1 MPTLPFGMR
10 SIIARPAP
18 PRAFP
23 GETMID
29 FNRLRQSMVDSQI
42 RPNDVTDPRILAAM
56 LELPRERF
64 VPADRAGL
72 AYLDDDLLVREAAG
86 GRPARYLVEPMV
98 LAKLIQALEL
108 AGGERVLDVGCGTGY
123 STALLAR
130 LSDHVVAVDEDAELA
145 RVAQRTLAALDVGN
159 AKVVI
164 GLPQN
169 GVPDAGPYD
178 AILLNGS
185 VELVPGALLSQL
197 KDGGRLVAVIR
208 SGPLGRATLH
218 YSAGGEVSRRPLFDA
233 AMPMLPGFEAPAGF
247 IF

>member
-1 MPTLPFGMR
+1 MPTLPFGVR

-18 PRAFP
+18 PRAS
-23 GETMID
+23 GGTMID

-72 AYLDDDLLVREAAG
+72 AYLDDDLLVREAVG

-108 AGGERVLDVGCGTGY
+108 SGGERVLDVGCATGY

-130 LSDHVVAVDEDAELA
+130 LSAHVVAVDEDAELA
-145 RVAQRTLAALDVGN
+145 RVAQQTLAALHMGN

-164 GLPQN
+164 GPPQD
-169 GVPDAGPYD
+169 GAPEAGPYD
-178 AILLNGS
+178 AILVNGS
-185 VELVPGALLSQL
+185 VELVPLSLLSQL
-197 KDGGRLVAVIR
+197 KEGARLVAVIR

-218 YSAGGEVSRRPLFDA
+218 YRVDGEVSRRPLFDA
-233 AMPMLPGFEAPAGF
+233 AVPMLPGFEAPAGF